1 MQMNNFGK
9 KVNPDDKDMDREMA
23 RERGI
28 ATYVSKIPCKH
39 GHTGLRYTK
48 SGECRACV
56 HTRNYKARG
65 VYASDADTVEKRRAI
80 EDRQSRKRDEY
91 DF

>member
-1 MQMNNFGK
+1 
-9 KVNPDDKDMDREMA
+9 MA
-23 RERGI
+23 LAAAMALAGV
-28 ATYVSKIPCKH
+28 APADLAN

-65 VYASDADTVEKRRAI
+65 VYAPDADTVDKRRAI
-80 EDRQSRKRDEY
+80 EDHQSRNRDEY

>member
-1 MQMNNFGK
+1 MQMNKFGK

-65 VYASDADTVEKRRAI
+65 VYAPGADTVEKRRAI